1 MKKTNIKK
9 KIYKYTVKIPKTVKA
24 TKYLKN
30 TVSNRLN
37 RFNNNT
43 KKGIKKITKYI
54 NSTTAKQIKSIT
66 SK

>member
-1 MKKTNIKK
+1 MKK

-24 TKYLKN
+24 TKYVKN
-30 TVSNRLN
+30 TLSNKLN
-37 RFNNNT
+37 MFITNT
-43 KKGIKKITKYI
+43 KRGIKKITKYI